1 MNPRLVDLILKHRK
15 VAYAITDRNLK
26 VCEIGGESQ
35 LLTLSTSFSP
45 QATLHQPPAEA
56 NGLGCSLFD
65 LAPEMIG
72 SEADIEAMLRGDM
85 PVLTLASVNRETG
98 QGETYY
104 VNLVSWPYYDEQ
116 GAIVG
121 IAHLVEDMTLSGHL
135 EQRLTQQRNEVQL
148 LRDQTAT
155 QNLALRAA
163 NAELRQMDELKSKF
177 VSVAAHELRNPL
189 ASILGYVELMEED
202 LEALNEE
209 HAHCIRTIKKSAR
222 RVLGITNDLLDV
234 TRIES
239 GSLELMLK
247 PANLVEIVE
256 DVANE
261 LQPQL
266 DEKKLQLFL
275 DATPDIPFALCDRP
289 RTMQILTNLLSNAL
303 KYTPETGEIMIRLD
317 AESEEGFIVISV
329 TDTGIGI
336 SPEDQAKLFKSFF
349 RGSNTH
355 LTRASG
361 AGLGLSITKSL
372 VELQGGRIW
381 LNSELNQGSTF
392 YVTIP
397 TYDGGEMEEQRAED
411 RGQETG
417 DRGESSSSA
426 F

>member
-15 VAYAITDRNLK
+15 VAYVITDRNLK

-35 LLTLSTSFSP
+35 LLTLSTSLAA
-45 QATLHQPPAEA
+45 QAAPPQPPNEVSK
-56 NGLGCSLFD
+56 LGCSLFD

-72 SEADIEAMLRGDM
+72 CEAEIEAMLRGAL
-85 PVLTLASVNRETG
+85 PVFTLALVNRETA

-104 VNLVSWPYYDEQ
+104 VNLIVWPYHDEKSN
-116 GAIVG
+116 IVG
-121 IAHLVEDMTLSGHL
+121 LAHLVEDVTLSGNL
-135 EQRLTQQRNEVQL
+135 EQRLTQQRNEVRL
-148 LRDQTAT
+148 LRDQTAA
-155 QNLALRAA
+155 QNLALQAA

-202 LEALNEE
+202 LEDFNEE
-209 HAHCIRTIKKSAR
+209 HAHCIKTIKKSAR

-239 GSLELMLK
+239 GRLELILK

-256 DVANE
+256 DVADE

-275 DATPDIPFALCDRP
+275 DATPDIPYALCDRP
-289 RTMQILTNLLSNAL
+289 RTIQILTNLLSNAL
-303 KYTPETGEIMIRLD
+303 KYTPEAGEITIRLD
-317 AESEEGFIVISV
+317 AENEEGFIIISV

-336 SPEDQAKLFKSFF
+336 AAEDQAKLFKSFF

-381 LNSELNQGSTF
+381 LTSELGKGSTF

-397 TYDGGEMEEQRAED
+397 ADDGGETEGQRTEIRGQKSED
-411 RGQETG
+411 R
-417 DRGESSSSA
+417 D
-426 F
+426 